1 MGHNN
6 RSRSRE
12 RRKSRDKSRSRER
25 KRSTERNDEL
35 DKQKS
40 RDRSRSR
47 DVKTRD
53 DRRSRSREYRRRER
67 SRSRDRRRERRNKSR
82 SPERRHKDKKR
93 DHSKE
98 RRRDRS
104 TSRSKRHIRSSS
116 SEHRDK
122 DKNKQQKVKILSLEE
137 VMLQKKRAEDSSNEY
152 DIRKSFHISDEFS
165 QEGFEQFSLDHG
177 IDLATIE
184 TDEERNTVHEK
195 MEEILKSHFAAQGK
209 VYPPPKVEKPAVNV
223 QTGFA
228 NDGSF
233 LEQFKKM
240 QDDKKKQEEDDKK
253 RKALEER
260 LKTLPIRR
268 RAGGKILKTGVV
280 AKTKV
285 MKPPDTTPGDSFSS
299 YMKEVQK
306 YKRTSC
312 DTDSKTRPLV
322 K

>member
-1 MGHNN
+1 MGHSN

-12 RRKSRDKSRSRER
+12 RRKSRDKSRSRDR
-25 KRSTERNDEL
+25 KRSTENNDVL
-35 DKQKS
+35 DSKKS

-47 DVKTRD
+47 DLKTRD
-53 DRRSRSREYRRRER
+53 KRSRSRDYRRRER
-67 SRSRDRRRERRNKSR
+67 SRSHDRRRERRNRSR
-82 SPERRHKDKKR
+82 SPDRRHKDKKR
-93 DHSKE
+93 EYSRE

-104 TSRSKRHIRSSS
+104 SSRSKRHIRSLS

-122 DKNKQQKVKILSLEE
+122 DKNQPQKVKILSLEE
-137 VMLQKKRAEDSSNEY
+137 VMMKKKRTEDANHEF
-152 DIRKSFHISDEFS
+152 DLRKSFQISDEFS

-177 IDLATIE
+177 IDLAKIE

-195 MEEILKSHFAAQGK
+195 MEDILKAHFAAQGK
-209 VYPPPKVEKPAVNV
+209 IYPPPKVEKPAVNV

-233 LEQFKKM
+233 LEQFKKL
-240 QDDKKKQEEDDKK
+240 QEDKKKQEEEDKK

-285 MKPPDTTPGDSFSS
+285 MKPADSTPGDTFSS